1 MAVWVNGYVRS
12 DGTYV
17 KGHWRSSPD
26 NSFYNNWSTLGNINP
41 YTGEYGTRTLSTST
55 LKTTS
60 VSTSTLELTTRMSD
74 DYTAS
79 VFTSGMLAVGNGGN
93 ATGIIE
99 SKSDRDWFK
108 ISLQA
113 GKNYEFELSGPL
125 SLKSNYETLVLYNSS
140 GNILS
145 YKYDRDIINGP
156 LISFT
161 PSVSGTYFLEAS
173 DTLGGNIGSYTISAL
188 SSTPEIN
195 QVFTGNSSN
204 ETFTGGSGDDNID
217 GAAGIDTAVFTLAKS
232 NYLITKT
239 GSEILVKANSG
250 TDGTD
255 TLTNIERIKFSDQSI
270 AFDISGNAGK
280 VAKIL
285 CAVFGSSAVSNK
297 QYAGTG
303 LQLMDGGMSYDELAA
318 LAIKTAGVKSQEAVV
333 NLLWSN
339 LMGNNPTFSEAQPLI
354 NMLATDLSNVEA
366 LGVMAAE
373 HVATIGKMNLS
384 ELSLTGLG
392 YI

>member
-1 MAVWVNGYVRS
+1 
-12 DGTYV
+12 
-17 KGHWRSSPD
+17 
-26 NSFYNNWSTLGNINP
+26 
-41 YTGEYGTRTLSTST
+41 
-55 LKTTS
+55 
-60 VSTSTLELTTRMSD
+60 
-74 DYTAS
+74 
-79 VFTSGMLAVGNGGN
+79 MLAVGNGGN

-239 GSEILVKANSG
+239 GSKILVKANSG

-354 NMLATDLSNVEA
+354 NMLATDLSNVGA

>member
-1 MAVWVNGYVRS
+1 
-12 DGTYV
+12 
-17 KGHWRSSPD
+17 
-26 NSFYNNWSTLGNINP
+26 
-41 YTGEYGTRTLSTST
+41 
-55 LKTTS
+55 
-60 VSTSTLELTTRMSD
+60 MSD

-217 GAAGIDTAVFTLAKS
+217 GAAGIDTAVFTLQ
-232 NYLITKT
+232 NLI
-239 GSEILVKANSG
+239 I
-250 TDGTD
+250 
-255 TLTNIERIKFSDQSI
+255 
-270 AFDISGNAGK
+270 
-280 VAKIL
+280 
-285 CAVFGSSAVSNK
+285 
-297 QYAGTG
+297 
-303 LQLMDGGMSYDELAA
+303 
-318 LAIKTAGVKSQEAVV
+318 
-333 NLLWSN
+333 
-339 LMGNNPTFSEAQPLI
+339 
-354 NMLATDLSNVEA
+354 
-366 LGVMAAE
+366 
-373 HVATIGKMNLS
+373 
-384 ELSLTGLG
+384 
-392 YI
+392 